1 MTVIKTTT
9 PIARKDYTCDLCH
22 QQIPHGTRYKCV
34 ILRAD
39 GRLVTQHVHQTC
51 PATVLEAS
59 SSGVVSNPRQTA
71 PLFIQGGGILQKRF
85 FANKYTQTFRHASI
99 SLPVRRTY

>member
-1 MTVIKTTT
+1 MIVIKTTT

-51 PATVLEAS
+51 PATVSEAS
-59 SSGVVSNPRQTA
+59 SSGVVSNNLRQAA
-71 PLFIQGGGILQKRF
+71 PLFIQGG
-85 FANKYTQTFRHASI
+85 AYS
-99 SLPVRRTY
+99 RRDFSPTNTRRCSGTPP